1 MRRRFL
7 SVLLSLCL
15 VLGLLP
21 TEAFAQ
27 DTIQYV
33 ALGDSIT
40 AGYRLADDE
49 KAFPEIIAED
59 NGYVLTNLA
68 NSGDTSG
75 DLLEV
80 VQDPANAGDLASAD
94 LITITIGGND
104 LMGALYQFLA
114 DKYNEGKDES
124 NQIDAQRVQIALV
137 DEEDEIH
144 STVLLTALFNIS
156 DFAASNQADDALDT
170 VADSLGDVIEK
181 ITSMNSDACVIVANQ
196 YNPYSHI
203 EGTNAAAIVNAFEAG
218 IKALNEVIASGAG
231 VGYQVADVYAAFE
244 DADENPCNA
253 YFAST
258 SDMNL
263 DFHPN
268 AYGHEL
274 MAGVISELLSESE
287 EPGTEEPGGEEQPEP
302 LVDSLYVNGENI
314 LEARDYTVQCGSGE
328 ASSDAATNTLTL
340 TNATITNAKPT
351 TESSKIRVGIYAVG
365 DLTM

>member
-1 MRRRFL
+1 MRRRIFAT
-7 SVLLSLCL
+7 LLSLCL

-21 TEAFAQ
+21 TAAFAQ
-27 DTIQYV
+27 NAISYV

-40 AGYRLADDE
+40 TGYGLQGDE
-49 KAFPEIIAED
+49 KSFAQLVAEEKGCTL
-59 NGYVLTNLA
+59 NNELA
-68 NSGDTSG
+68 KAGATSRG
-75 DLLEV
+75 LLEV
-80 VQDPANAGDLASAD
+80 VQDEENSDILQNAD

-218 IKALNEVIASGAG
+218 VRRLIPSVCPAPI
-231 VGYQVADVYAAFE
+231 
-244 DADENPCNA
+244 
-253 YFAST
+253 
-258 SDMNL
+258 
-263 DFHPN
+263 
-268 AYGHEL
+268 
-274 MAGVISELLSESE
+274 
-287 EPGTEEPGGEEQPEP
+287 
-302 LVDSLYVNGENI
+302 
-314 LEARDYTVQCGSGE
+314 
-328 ASSDAATNTLTL
+328 
-340 TNATITNAKPT
+340 
-351 TESSKIRVGIYAVG
+351 
-365 DLTM
+365 